1 MLQKLADHIAEA
13 HIRAAEFEALAGQAS
28 NEGARAHYLHLAKS
42 WSNLAKSY
50 AFVES
55 LERFLLDAHYNRH
68 WVVSVEN
75 MPMPPV
81 EDE

>member
-13 HIRAAEFEALAGQAS
+13 HIRAAELKDLADQAS
-28 NEGARAHYLHLAKS
+28 DEGIRAHYLHLAKS

-50 AFVES
+50 TFVES
-55 LERFLLDAHYNRH
+55 LERFLLDAHYKNH
-68 WVVSVEN
+68 WVVAVED
-75 MPMPPV
+75 MPVPPV